1 MAETGDETGFDMKR
15 ILQHLDRSEEYLACT
30 LLFVLYVM
38 LTFTIVMRFGFSIG
52 YSWIEEI
59 SRVVFVW
66 VVMLGAA
73 AAMRRATHIRLT
85 FGLELFRGKSGTAAR
100 LLGEVLLLAF
110 CLATAWYGLQLVL
123 STLRVSYTLPSS
135 GISMF
140 WAYLSVPVSFGL
152 QGLRIVMRELGH
164 KAN

>member
-1 MAETGDETGFDMKR
+1 MKT
-15 ILQHLDRSEEYLACT
+15 ILHHLDRSEEYLACT
-30 LLFVLYVM
+30 LLFVLYLM
-38 LTFTIVMRFGFSIG
+38 LTFTIIMRFGFSIG
-52 YSWIEEI
+52 YSWIEEL

-73 AAMRRATHIRLT
+73 AAMRRGTHIRLT
-85 FGLELFRGKSGTAAR
+85 FGLEWLRGRTGTVAR
-100 LLGEVLLLAF
+100 LIGEALLLAF
-110 CLATAWYGLQLVL
+110 CLATAWYGLGLIL

-164 KAN
+164 KTNEGR

>member
-1 MAETGDETGFDMKR
+1 MADTEGAGRLRLKSL
-15 ILQHLDRSEEYLACT
+15 LQHLDRSEEYLACAM
-30 LLFVLYVM
+30 LFVLYLM

-52 YSWIEEI
+52 YSWIEEL

-73 AAMRRATHIRLT
+73 AAMRRGTHIRLT
-85 FGLELFRGKSGTAAR
+85 FGIEMFKGRAGTVAR
-100 LLGEVLLLAF
+100 LTGEVLLLAF
-110 CLATAWYGLQLVL
+110 CLATAWYGLQLIL

-135 GISMF
+135 GMSMF

-152 QGLRIVMRELGH
+152 QGLRIVMRELGY
-164 KAN
+164 KAS

>member
-1 MAETGDETGFDMKR
+1 MADTESTSWSGLKTLLK
-15 ILQHLDRSEEYLACT
+15 HLDRSEEYLACAM
-30 LLFVLYVM
+30 LFVLYLM

-52 YSWIEEI
+52 YSWIEEL

-73 AAMRRATHIRLT
+73 AAMRRGTHIRLT
-85 FGLELFRGKSGTAAR
+85 FGIEMLKGRAGTLAR
-100 LLGEVLLLAF
+100 LTGEVLLLAF
-110 CLATAWYGLQLVL
+110 CLATAWYGLQLIL

-135 GISMF
+135 GMSMF

-152 QGLRIVMRELGH
+152 QGLRIVMRELGY
-164 KAN
+164 KAS